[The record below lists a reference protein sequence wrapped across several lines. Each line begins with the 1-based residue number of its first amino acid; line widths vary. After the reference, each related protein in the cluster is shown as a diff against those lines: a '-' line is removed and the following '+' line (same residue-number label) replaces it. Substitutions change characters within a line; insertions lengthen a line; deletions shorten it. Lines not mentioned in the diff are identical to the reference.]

1 MLFEN
6 KLFFTFLCHSFH
18 YHLPQALALDQR
30 FKAFEVHEQMPVK
43 FCNYLRTTDHE
54 ANTNFRG
61 ICNCY
66 ATAQIKLCDVKIF
79 LRDAEGC
86 RGFDL

>member
-1 MLFEN
+1 MFL
-6 KLFFTFLCHSFH
+6 TFLCHSFH

-30 FKAFEVHEQMPVK
+30 FTELEVHEQIPVT
-43 FCNYLRTTDHE
+43 FVNYLRTIDHE
-54 ANTNFRG
+54 AKTNFLA

-66 ATAQIKLCDVKIF
+66 TTAQLKHCDLKIF
-79 LRDAEGC
+79 LRDSEGC